1 MKISRMS
8 KYVACA
14 AAGMVIAAGAT
25 APAFADNFTPLNG
38 PPSIGNPRFHLPI
51 QPAELSKF

>member
-38 PPSIGNPRFHLPI
+38 PPSIGNQGSIPN
-51 QPAELSKF
+51 PAGRTLKV